1 MDRINATAHA
11 RKRMNQ
17 RSISE
22 MQIKLIETFGEYAY
36 QKGGSNIGY
45 LTDRTLTELRQAIDN
60 ITKLR
65 LVLGETDKIITVMHE
80 KRRVHKTNYRT

>member
-45 LTDRTLTELRQAIDN
+45 LTDRTLTE
-60 ITKLR
+60 
-65 LVLGETDKIITVMHE
+65 
-80 KRRVHKTNYRT
+80 